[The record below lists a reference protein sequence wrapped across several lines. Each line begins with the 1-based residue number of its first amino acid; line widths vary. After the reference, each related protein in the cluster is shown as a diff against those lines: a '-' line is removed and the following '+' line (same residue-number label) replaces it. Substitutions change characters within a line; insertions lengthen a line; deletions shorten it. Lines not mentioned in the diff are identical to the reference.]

1 MARGIF
7 NQLFIKEIYNKI
19 SYLIRSL
26 AESAIALLLA
36 FLVDTLFLLSLGYDL
51 HIIFRI
57 FGTLFVTGYSDLNY
71 LFIKS
76 SPYIATGLAFSIPM
90 LVGIFNIGG
99 EGQLYIG
106 ALTALIISY
115 LTKSS
120 ALSILAGSLAG
131 AFLGLLIILGR
142 VYRNINE
149 VVSAIMLN
157 WIMYYLV
164 AYIITSYIYDPYA
177 PYQSRPAPSEATI
190 GSLQMFIYSVSI
202 AILIY
207 IVLYYTA
214 IGYRIRVIGKSYK
227 AALYAGFSPSREI
240 IYSMIIGGGLA
251 GFGGSLI
258 PLGIRP
264 YVIDNTM
271 SVLYGIGF
279 LGIGIGLLGRNN
291 PIGIILAS
299 LFISGL
305 VIGGEN
311 VERLTGV
318 APEIVDVIIGV
329 VIISLA
335 MPRVYRLLV
344 RRGVFQ

>member
-1 MARGIF
+1 MAKEVF
-7 NQLFIKEIYNKI
+7 NRLFNTEMYTKI
-19 SYLIRSL
+19 LYITTSLI
-26 AESAIALLLA
+26 ESVTALLVA
-36 FLVDTLFLLSLGYDL
+36 FAIDILFLLSLGYDL
-51 HIIFRI
+51 HEVLGI
-57 FGTLFVTGYSDLNY
+57 FGILFATGYSDLNY

-76 SPYIATGLAFSIPM
+76 SPYIATGLAFSVPM
-90 LVGIFNIGG
+90 LVGVFNIGG
-99 EGQLYIG
+99 EGQLYLG
-106 ALTALIISY
+106 ALTALVTSY
-115 LTKSS
+115 LTKNSVIS
-120 ALSILAGSLAG
+120 LLAGSLAG

-149 VVSAIMLN
+149 VVSAIMIN

-164 AYIITSYIYDPYA
+164 AYITTSYIYDPYA
-177 PYQSRPAPSEATI
+177 PYQSKPAPPEATI
-190 GSLQMFIYSVSI
+190 GSLQMFTYSVST
-202 AILIY
+202 AIIIY
-207 IVLYYTA
+207 IILYYTA
-214 IGYRIRVIGKSYK
+214 IGYRIRVVGRSYR
-227 AALYAGFSPSREI
+227 AALYAGFSPSREV
-240 IYSMIIGGGLA
+240 IYSMTIGGGLA
-251 GFGGSLI
+251 GFGGALI

-271 SVLYGIGF
+271 SALYGVGF

-329 VIISLA
+329 IIISLA
-335 MPRVYRLLV
+335 MPRIYRLLM
-344 RRGVFQ
+344 RRGVSL